1 MWILGTVL
9 GVLLFFVLLLAIPV
23 DVVFYVEKEEEFKS
37 RTTVKWLFGLV
48 GKDIGGRKQKPAREK
63 PAKEKGKKK
72 RSIRPLLAMLR
83 SRGFLRRVLRLFR
96 DMLRRTKVRELK
108 LDVRVGLSDPAD
120 TGLLFAA
127 IGPMAGYLTAFT
139 PLDVEV
145 QPDFEQETLRGH
157 FRSDIRI
164 LPIQFVLLFILFA
177 LSPTTLRALWAMA
190 AAGRK

>member
-23 DVVFYVEKEEEFKS
+23 DVVFYVEKEEDFKS

-48 GKDIGGRKQKPAREK
+48 GRDIGGRKQKPAVEK
-63 PAKEKGKKK
+63 PAKEKGRKK

-83 SRGFLRRVLRLFR
+83 SRGFLRRVLRLFT
-96 DMLRRTKVRELK
+96 DVLRRTKVRELK
-108 LDVRVGLSDPAD
+108 LDVRVGLGDPAD

-127 IGPMAGYLTAFT
+127 IGPMAANLTAFT

-145 QPDFEQETLRGH
+145 QPDFEQATLRGH